1 MTRRSRTVGYG
12 GAAALVVAGAACAAL
27 ISGTLGQVLAMA
39 LIGLG
44 LVLVVSL
51 LFAEVGFSEDRERAR
66 SQGDGGAPRRR
77 LRPRARPGESRGLD
91 RRRGHRRSL

>member
-12 GAAALVVAGAACAAL
+12 AAAALVAVGAVCAAL
-27 ISGTLGQVLAMA
+27 ISGTIGQVLAML

-66 SQGDGGAPRRR
+66 SQGDGDGPTRR
-77 LRPRARPGESRGLD
+77 LRLRTGSTQARGLD

>member
-1 MTRRSRTVGYG
+1 LVAVG
-12 GAAALVVAGAACAAL
+12 AVCAAL
-27 ISGTLGQVLAMA
+27 ISGTIGQVLAML

-51 LFAEVGFSEDRERAR
+51 LFAE
-66 SQGDGGAPRRR
+66 
-77 LRPRARPGESRGLD
+77 RGLD